1 VASRNRGLL
10 VSRSGPTM
18 LARIAIMK
26 ALDRHVEREFNPE
39 RSSAALH
46 FPTQRSAVL
55 FQQGPGA
62 F

>member
-1 VASRNRGLL
+1 M
-10 VSRSGPTM
+10 SRSGPTT

-26 ALDRHVEREFNPE
+26 ALTVM
-39 RSSAALH
+39 SSGCSISSVRQRRCIFRLE
-46 FPTQRSAVL
+46 RSAVL